1 MPSDYPRNMKKL
13 VWRRAASSVG
23 WAPLCVSLNF
33 LDFLQQARI
42 SFVIRKKRK
51 HACNIRV
58 RAVRLIWCV
67 NLRVFLDETN
77 SYISELSQADC
88 PPWCAGSHEP
98 AEGLA
103 RTKRPV
109 SRIKAEVSRR
119 WPSDFIRWPTLQM
132 LDLPASPNHI
142 SQFLIINLIHK
153 FLM

>member
-58 RAVRLIWCV
+58 RVVRLILCV

-109 SRIKAEVSRR
+109 SRSRR
-119 WPSDFIRWPTLQM
+119 NSPADGLQTSSAGPHCRCWTCQP
-132 LDLPASPNHI
+132 LQI
-142 SQFLIINLIHK
+142 T
-153 FLM
+153 